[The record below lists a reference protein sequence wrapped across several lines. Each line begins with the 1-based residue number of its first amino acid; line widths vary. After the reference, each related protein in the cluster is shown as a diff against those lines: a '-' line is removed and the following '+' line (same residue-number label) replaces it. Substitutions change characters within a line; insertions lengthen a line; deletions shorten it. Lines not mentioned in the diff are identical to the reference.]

1 MFESI
6 FGIYSVLIASARA
19 SYAMIEV
26 IRQSPNTL
34 KFLGPKWSQKCELI
48 PTYDTDFTAAAS
60 LSLFFLLTSILSPN
74 GLQMDALH
82 DGLHSYAPIATHEA
96 KTPML

>member
-34 KFLGPKWSQKCELI
+34 KFLGSKWSQKFELI
-48 PTYDTDFTAAAS
+48 PTYRFYSGCFT
-60 LSLFFLLTSILSPN
+60 
-74 GLQMDALH
+74 
-82 DGLHSYAPIATHEA
+82 
-96 KTPML
+96 